1 MLEAFLFWGFAL
13 LVGLVALPAAGF
25 LFARLPGRGLALA
38 RPLGVLLLAY
48 PVWLLASVDVLPYR
62 AWSPYFGLVLL
73 AAVGGAIW
81 VAASRP
87 LPGGATLRLW
97 LVGEAVF
104 TTAFFAWAL
113 MRSFAPDVW
122 NTEKPM
128 DMAFVNAVN
137 RTEWFPPHDPW
148 MSGESLNYYYFG
160 HYVVALLIRAT
171 GIAPASGFN
180 LGVALFYALTA
191 SALFAVAATLALSR
205 ERATLLKASL
215 AGLAAV
221 AFALVL
227 GNLAGAVEFLGDPRP
242 LIQYDWWSPSRV
254 IDGTANEFPFFSYLL
269 GDLHAHVMAT
279 PFALVAVA
287 YALQLALSG
296 PRSGRDARSLALAAC
311 ELVLAALVLGS
322 LYAINS
328 LDFPTA
334 LVVVLGGAVLWLIR
348 PQTGEIGRMLVWLLL
363 LGVTALALFAP
374 FVVRYAPDAAGVA
387 LVRERDSFTG
397 FATDIALIYALP
409 LWIVAAAL
417 AHRLAAPF
425 RYVAWSA
432 VAVLVLLV
440 ALGPE
445 RVAGLFLVGAVAAI
459 ALHAALD
466 RRLIQPER
474 FFWLLVALGM
484 SLVAVGEFAYIRD
497 DFAGTASYRFN
508 TVFKAGYQAWFLL
521 AIAAGCC
528 VVWAGGWLRRPML
541 RAWTTGIAVLV
552 ALLAVYPVAGSYA
565 RTNGFS
571 AEPTLD
577 GDRWL
582 AASQPGDAG
591 AIRWL
596 RSNVRGVPAIL
607 EAFGPDFSQDGHARI
622 STFTGLPAVLGWA
635 GHELQ
640 WGHDP
645 GSRPDDVRLAYSTL
659 DLGVARR
666 LLARYDVR
674 YVVVGSLERA
684 QYPSAGLAKFD
695 RLGRRVYESDGTIVY
710 ELPSSVDG

>member
-13 LVGLVALPAAGF
+13 LVGLVALPTAGF

-73 AAVGGAIW
+73 VAVGGAIW
-81 VAASRP
+81 VAAGRP

-104 TTAFFAWAL
+104 TIAFFAWAL

-137 RTEWFPPHDPW
+137 RSESFPPHDPW

-160 HYVVALLIRAT
+160 HYVVALLIRAA
-171 GIAPASGFN
+171 GVDPASGFN

-191 SALFAVAATLALSR
+191 SALYAVAATLALSR
-205 ERATLLKASL
+205 RPTALTRAIL
-215 AGLAAV
+215 AGLLTV
-221 AFALVL
+221 LFALML
-227 GNLAGAVEFLGDPRP
+227 GNLAGAAELLGDPRP
-242 LIQYDWWSPSRV
+242 LGQYDWWSPSRV

-287 YALQLALSG
+287 YALQLALGG
-296 PRSGRDARSLALAAC
+296 PRGGRGSRALALAAA
-311 ELVLAALVLGS
+311 ELIVAALVLGS

-334 LVVVLGGAVLWLIR
+334 LLLVAGGAVLWLIR
-348 PQTGEIGRMLVWLLL
+348 PAADRIGRTLVWLPLL
-363 LGVTALALFAP
+363 ALTALALFAP
-374 FVVRYAPDAAGVA
+374 FIARYRPDAAGVA
-387 LVRERDSFTG
+387 LVRERDSFMN
-397 FATDIALIYALP
+397 FARDVVLIYGLP
-409 LWIVAAAL
+409 LWILAAAL
-417 AHRLAAPF
+417 GHRLGAPF
-425 RYVAWSA
+425 KYVAWGG
-432 VAVLVLLV
+432 VALLVLLV
-440 ALGPE
+440 VMAPE
-445 RVAGLFLVGAVAAI
+445 RVAGLFLVGAVAAV

-474 FFWLLVALGM
+474 FFWLLVALAL

-497 DFAGTASYRFN
+497 DFAETASYRFN

-521 AIAAGCC
+521 AIAAGCG
-528 VVWAGGWLRRPML
+528 VVWASGWLRRPLL
-541 RAWTTGIAVLV
+541 RAWAAGIAVLV
-552 ALLAVYPVAGSYA
+552 ALLTVYPIAGSYA

-577 GDRWL
+577 GSRWL
-582 AASQPGDAG
+582 ATSEPGDAG
-591 AIRWL
+591 AIRWF
-596 RSNVRGVPAIL
+596 RANVRGSPTIL
-607 EAFGPDFSQDGHARI
+607 EAYGPDFSQEGHGRI
-622 STFTGLPAVLGWA
+622 STFTGLPTVIGWA

-659 DLGVARR
+659 DLRAARR
-666 LLARYDVR
+666 VLAMYDVR
-674 YVVVGSLERA
+674 FVVVGSLERA
-684 QYPSAGLAKFD
+684 GYPTDGLAKFD
-695 RLGRRVYESDGTIVY
+695 RLGRRVYESNGTIVY
-710 ELPSSVDG
+710 ELTSPVDG